1 MDNPDVTLTP
11 ARDVAQW
18 LLGKGH
24 LLAAHELW
32 FELED
37 VRDAADP
44 TEPQARGTDAHSNFF
59 WAKLLIATL
68 VHRGRGEGTTR
79 AAL

>member
-59 WAKLLIATL
+59 LGKIINRHSRSSGA
-68 VHRGRGEGTTR
+68 RGGDYM